1 MNLARK
7 TAIITS
13 PKLKQL
19 EDKKKWLIKDR
30 RYSNALRVNE
40 MIKQEKG
47 KLLDNREE
55 KLSLLLEKKI
65 EMVNDQNKKI
75 FDYVQSNLK
84 MNLDRLIS
92 KKKEGENIMR
102 IRMKSLKAQAQ
113 RKLSQ
118 HYRNEINRLRSSFFM
133 AASPIRE

>member
-1 MNLARK
+1 
-7 TAIITS
+7 
-13 PKLKQL
+13 
-19 EDKKKWLIKDR
+19 
-30 RYSNALRVNE
+30 

-102 IRMKSLKAQAQ
+102 IRMKSLKA
-113 RKLSQ
+113 
-118 HYRNEINRLRSSFFM
+118 
-133 AASPIRE
+133 